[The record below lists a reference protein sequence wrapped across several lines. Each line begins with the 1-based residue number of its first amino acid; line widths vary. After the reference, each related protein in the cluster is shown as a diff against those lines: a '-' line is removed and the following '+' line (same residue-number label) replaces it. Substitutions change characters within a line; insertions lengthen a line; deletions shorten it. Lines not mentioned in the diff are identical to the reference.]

1 MGCPKSKRGQQQAPV
16 LRKPVVVWSHPLGA
30 AFTTGLVELVRGQT
44 KVLGEKGAPEL
55 VRLTQPKPEG
65 LHRGSDPGKSDGKK
79 QNSSPEPYAVP
90 DQSPQRALGMLG
102 LFETPNQLR
111 LQIRASV

>member
-1 MGCPKSKRGQQQAPV
+1 M
-16 LRKPVVVWSHPLGA
+16 VVWSHPLGA

-44 KVLGEKGAPEL
+44 KVLGEKGALEL

-65 LHRGSDPGKSDGKK
+65 LYRGLGPNKSHGEK

-90 DQSPQRALGMLG
+90 DQSPECTLGMLG